1 MTALSMRGFRV
12 GGEGGETHS
21 ALLKAR
27 LSFRSAPAQKASS
40 TSLAIMRALV
50 GPWGPSLWMSVMWR
64 ERSARRARE
73 MALRFLG
80 LLRER
85 MRMEPLCGAGM
96 LRMLI
101 SGGEELL
108 RRIWRVRRR
117 REGVGRER
125 GRIMV
130 YLGGELG
137 FRRDLGGQL
146 RWGLRPL

>member
-1 MTALSMRGFRV
+1 
-12 GGEGGETHS
+12 
-21 ALLKAR
+21 
-27 LSFRSAPAQKASS
+27 
-40 TSLAIMRALV
+40 
-50 GPWGPSLWMSVMWR
+50 
-64 ERSARRARE
+64 
-73 MALRFLG
+73 
-80 LLRER
+80 

-137 FRRDLGGQL
+137 FRRDLT
-146 RWGLRPL
+146 RWAAPVGSAAAIVLEPPQDQFV